1 MKKCQFCG
9 NNNSDE
15 MRFCLECGKPLP
27 DAPIVFNLQDSHPQ
41 SQAGLGTNPYGQS
54 APTQFSGQGFQPQGF
69 QSGFQQQPF
78 SMAPPSKPRSNKKI
92 YIAVAGIF
100 GLIFLVI
107 VGVGGIIA
115 YNILKN
121 DDDKVVKK
129 SPTPTDAPTVS
140 PVTSPTAS
148 PVRSPTVSPTP
159 KTTSTPIKTD
169 AEPGATID
177 KIWVDFNVREGGKI
191 GMRVHTAFTAYN
203 LKGQEVYLA
212 LYFQKA
218 DGTPL
223 KTSNTRYA
231 TTSGQTAGFMLLEP
245 AYDEAYFKDVEIF
258 VPYQEFNL
266 ARGKYNLQIDACL
279 IYKGGGLISHLD
291 YYDFEYEKF

>member
-9 NNNSDE
+9 HGNADE

-27 DAPIVFNLQDSHPQ
+27 DAPIVFNLQDSSSQ
-41 SQAGLGTNPYGQS
+41 SQFGSGANPYGQS
-54 APTQFSGQGFQPQGF
+54 APTQFGARGFQPQGF
-69 QSGFQQQPF
+69 QQGFQQQPF
-78 SMAPPSKPRSNKKI
+78 STAPKPRSNKKI

-100 GLIFLVI
+100 ALIFLVI

-115 YNILKN
+115 YNFFVN
-121 DDDKVVKK
+121 SDDKVVKK
-129 SPTPTDAPTVS
+129 SPTPTVS
-140 PVTSPTAS
+140 VTASPTAS
-148 PVRSPTVSPTP
+148 PTGSPTATPTP
-159 KTTSTPIKTD
+159 KTTSTPVKTD
-169 AEPGATID
+169 AEPRATID
-177 KIWVDFNVREGGKI
+177 RIWVDFNVQEGGKI

-203 LKGQEVYLA
+203 LKGRQVYLA
-212 LYFQKA
+212 LYFSKA

-223 KTSNTRYA
+223 KTSNARYA

-245 AYDEAYFKDVEIF
+245 AYDESYYKDVEIF
-258 VPYQEFNL
+258 IPYQEFNL
-266 ARGKYNLQIDACL
+266 APGKYNLQIDASL